1 MSVRQFTILVFLIAV
16 GDSILILPAIPAAEA
31 KQDAW
36 LSGILGLLT
45 GLLVVYLIGTVG
57 RLYPRLNLIECN
69 AKIFGAW
76 FGTIA
81 SLLFLGYIYYNAV
94 GLVRIISDFMATQI
108 MPETPIDAV
117 HILFLSIIFMS
128 LRLGL
133 ETIARASEIFLPWF
147 VLLFLGLVLFLVPQ
161 VDIEQLH
168 PFFANGIKPVLR
180 GSIFSATNPYIELV
194 PLLMIFPYVNRTEKL
209 RKHLVAGALFAG
221 IVLVI
226 MIALSILVLGADFT
240 SRNMYPSYT
249 LAKQISIGHF
259 IERLEV
265 IMAIM
270 WIITVFVKASIFT
283 YLLQL
288 GLAQL
293 LKLRDTRVL
302 ALPLVFILA
311 GSATAFAP
319 NITSFNYATTS
330 YWPFFDMTFGLALP
344 VLLIGV
350 HALRRRGGA

>member
-1 MSVRQFTILVFLIAV
+1 MVFLIAL
-16 GDSILILPAIPAAEA
+16 GDSILILPSVPAAEA
-31 KQDAW
+31 KHDAW
-36 LSGILGLLT
+36 LSGVFGLLT
-45 GLLVVYLIGTVG
+45 GLIVLYLIGTAG
-57 RLYPRLNLIECN
+57 RLYPRLNLIEYN

-81 SLLFLGYIYYNAV
+81 SLLFLGYLYYNVA

-133 ETIARASEIFLPWF
+133 ETVARASEIFLPWF
-147 VLLFLGLVLFLVPQ
+147 VLLFVGLVLFLIPQ
-161 VDIEQLH
+161 VDVEELQ
-168 PFFANGIKPVLR
+168 PFFADGIKPVLR

-194 PLLMIFPYVNRTEKL
+194 PMLMIFPYVNRTEKL
-209 RKHLVAGALFAG
+209 RKHLLAGAFLAG

-259 IERLEV
+259 IERLEA

-293 LKLRDTRVL
+293 LKLRDPRVL
-302 ALPLVFILA
+302 AFPLVFIIA

-319 NITSFNYATTS
+319 DITKFNFAITA
-330 YWPFFDMTFGLALP
+330 YWPFFDLTFGLALP
-344 VLLIGV
+344 VLLLGV
-350 HALRRRGGA
+350 YVLRRKRGT